1 MGDRWHACRRD
12 DPALGVLML
21 ERLCRAKIWAAA
33 ITLAAWF
40 LYELRRL
47 K

>member
-1 MGDRWHACRRD
+1 MRA
-12 DPALGVLML
+12 
-21 ERLCRAKIWAAA
+21 RLCRAKFWAAA
-33 ITLAAWF
+33 ITLAARF

>member
-1 MGDRWHACRRD
+1 
-12 DPALGVLML
+12 ML
-21 ERLCRAKIWAAA
+21 ARLCRAKFWAAA

-40 LYELRRL
+40 LYQLRRL